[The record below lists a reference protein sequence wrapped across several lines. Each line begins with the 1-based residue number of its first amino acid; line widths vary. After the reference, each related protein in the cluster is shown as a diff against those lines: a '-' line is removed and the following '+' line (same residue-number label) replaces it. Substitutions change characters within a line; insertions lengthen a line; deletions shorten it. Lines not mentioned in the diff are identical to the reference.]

1 MSQTFTHSSCIN
13 VHFSEFGLAFIEA
26 KQRCNAR
33 SRHSTFDA
41 SVLEIEQEDLKLF
54 LETLCEVG
62 EGY

>member
-1 MSQTFTHSSCIN
+1 MFAPSSPVLTCE
-13 VHFSEFGLAFIEA
+13 FSSEFGLAFIEA